1 MNKEFNLEKYLTGGV
16 ENIVKGAI
24 KATLS
29 NPKESIFM
37 AQYAL
42 ASKEA
47 SKKRAKAEENGEH
60 IPPFLIASI
69 TSSCNLHCAGCYSR
83 ANHACSD
90 AAPVKQLTDEDW
102 DKIFVEAKALGISF
116 ILLAGGEPMIRK
128 DVIAKAA
135 THPEILFPIFT
146 NGTLINDEYIK
157 VLQDNRNLVPVISIE
172 GRQEKTDNR
181 RGQGIYEKTMN
192 AMAMMQENKII
203 FGASVTVTTENLEEV
218 TGDEFLKK
226 LEEKGCKVVFYVEF
240 VPVTED
246 TKHLAPGDKEREY
259 MNNKLAQIRSEH
271 DEMVF
276 ISFPGDEKTSG
287 GCLAAGRGFF
297 HINSH
302 GGAEPCPFS
311 PYSDINVKETSLREA
326 FHSRLF
332 QKLISEDVLMEDHAG
347 GCVLFEK
354 KDQVEM
360 FLQYK

>member
-1 MNKEFNLEKYLTGGV
+1 MEKEFNLEKYLTGGV
-16 ENIVKGAI
+16 ENIVKNAI

-37 AQYAL
+37 AQYAI
-42 ASKEA
+42 ASKAA
-47 SKKRAKAEENGEH
+47 SKKRALAEEQGEH

-90 AAPVKQLTDEDW
+90 AAPVQQLTDEDW
-102 DKIFVEAKALGISF
+102 DKIFVEAKDLGIGF

-128 DVIAKAA
+128 DVIRKAA

-146 NGTLINDEYIK
+146 NGTMINDEYCK
-157 VLQDNRNLVPVISIE
+157 LFEDNRNLVPVISIE
-172 GRQEKTDNR
+172 GRKEKTDNR
-181 RGQGIYEKTMN
+181 RGDGVYDKTMG
-192 AMAMMQENKII
+192 AMALMKEKQLI

-218 TGDEFLKK
+218 TSDEFLAK
-226 LEEKGCKVVFYVEF
+226 LEEQGCKVVFYVEF
-240 VPVTED
+240 VPVTEEAKD
-246 TKHLAPGDKEREY
+246 LAPGDQEREY
-259 MNNKLAQIRSEH
+259 MKEKLATIRQQH
-271 DEMVF
+271 QEMVF

-287 GCLAAGRGFF
+287 GCLAAGIGFF

-311 PYSDINVKETSLREA
+311 PYSDINVKETSLRDA
-326 FHSRLF
+326 LHSRLF
-332 QKLISEDVLMEDHAG
+332 EKLNAMDVLMEDHAG

-354 KDQVEM
+354 REQVES
-360 FLQYK
+360 FLK